1 SDMEEE
7 SPPKS
12 NGIDSNALPTPL
24 YTQKLQPNPEQRAN
38 FFSYFT
44 FQFITRFMFVGWKKT
59 LTTQDMFEPLD
70 DYESKKAT
78 DKLKNA
84 WSDEIK
90 LARFEQRPPSLRKT
104 IFRTYG
110 WTIFKLGILLLI
122 EELLKVGQ
130 PLFMAE
136 LIRFFNPKWALT
148 EKQAYMAAGGIVLTS
163 FLSISIHH
171 PYFYGL
177 QKIGMSIKCA
187 VSGLIMEK
195 GVKLSSSAM
204 HQTTVGHLVNILSTD
219 VAKFDTGF
227 IFIHYMWV
235 GPILLLSYGIVIWQF
250 IGVSCLAGFAVIV
263 VLLPLQAFFGRLM
276 GTFRRTTAQRSDQRI
291 SVMGE
296 ILNGIKVIKMYA
308 WEDAFSAIIDK
319 LRGHEMQSVRNYG
332 LVQSTMLGLF
342 WATGKLIML
351 AAALSFVHLGNLMTP
366 DTIFVAAAL
375 FNSCRLPIT
384 LFLPFSFHCLFDML
398 VAIERI
404 QKVLLLDEFG
414 HDNVLCLDYEM
425 NGKSKK
431 RENGGGTVLVT
442 MNDSEKL
449 LNGGECGEAEKMEK
463 REEWAEIRYEKTERP
478 RIEMEAFTASWE
490 GEKKEEEEEK
500 KKDKTKKS
508 KKEGLEENKMAP
520 TPPLIVIDDINLKVE
535 RGEVA
540 AVIGPVGA
548 GKSSLLAS
556 ILRETRRMS
565 GKLKVDGRV
574 AYCSQDSWIFAGTLK
589 ENILFGSTFDEDR
602 YKRAIELSAL
612 QSDLAQMARGDLT
625 VVGDRGAS
633 LSGGQ
638 KARVSL
644 ARALYREAE
653 IYLLDDPLSAVDASV
668 GRFIFEKCILEG
680 LRDKV
685 VILVTHQV
693 QFVESADKLIVMKGG
708 KIVVQ
713 GPPDRVFEE
722 NPEEMKEIIQETR
735 KSYRRRSTSEKT
747 SPRKSEG
754 ERSENGEGSGEE
766 ESDALL
772 DVIDEGEVK
781 EKIEVKS
788 DLIGEEEESAEGSV
802 PWSIYWEYMKAMSAR
817 RPCLVA
823 PIMIVVFLTQVNVV
837 FVDWWM
843 NKWTNAIEKA
853 HERNNQTGSR
863 DWNDTVTVVGV
874 TVEMDAWGYELSYT
888 VLSLILLFFAV
899 ARCLW
904 FRLLEVDASRH
915 LHKKM
920 FDAIVKTS
928 LEFFDK
934 NPIGRILNRFSK
946 DVSTMDDT
954 ISMVF
959 FEFVVGMLNFI
970 TMVGMILMLNPW
982 IVLPTLPLVGV
993 FYVFRQVYLATSRDV
1008 KRLEATSRSPLYSHI
1023 SALMNGLV
1031 TIRAFGCEKSVLEKY
1046 HEMQNVSVASF
1057 YLSIVSSRWF
1067 AIWIDWLV
1075 NVFLAFV
1082 AFFCIFF
1089 KDAISSGEVA
1099 LMLVYAVQLTGFFSW
1114 IMRQSAELQN
1124 GMVSIERIVNYAALP
1139 PEETKKGV
1147 KEEKRRMS
1155 EMNENSDG
1163 NNHHWPSTGHLQMRD
1178 VWMKYGEDSTDFVL
1192 KGVTLDIQPGE
1203 KIGIVGRTGAGKS
1216 SLLRALFRLTVPS
1229 KGHIIIDDV
1238 DTSTVPLKTLR
1249 KSIGIIPQEPVLF
1262 VGSIRKNLDPF
1273 DEYSDEDLWAALE
1286 LVELKGVVA
1295 DMGCG
1300 LEAPVQEGGA
1310 NVSVGQRQLIC
1321 LARALL
1327 RKTTILVIDE
1337 ATANVDNKTDAL
1349 IQRTLRSSFS
1359 HATVL
1364 TIAHRLHTIMDSS
1377 RVLVLDHGEVRQLAA
1392 PHVLLSQ
1399 SDGIFSELVKETGRA
1414 NEYHLKELAKIAF
1427 ETNLPPKPIN
1437 THRQ

>member
-1 SDMEEE
+1 SEMEEE
-7 SPPKS
+7 SPPNGKANGKS
-12 NGIDSNALPTPL
+12 DLPPPL
-24 YTQKLQPNPEQRAN
+24 YTQKLQPNPEKRAN
-38 FFSYFT
+38 FLSYIT
-44 FQFITRFMFVGWKKT
+44 FQFITRFMFVGWKRT
-59 LTTQDMFEPLD
+59 LTTEDMFEPLD
-70 DYESKKAT
+70 EHESKKT
-78 DKLKNA
+78 TELLKNA
-84 WSDEIK
+84 WADEIG
-90 LARFEQRPPSLRKT
+90 LARYEERQPSLRKT

-110 WTIFKLGILLLI
+110 WIIFKIGILLLI

-130 PLFMAE
+130 PLFMAQ
-136 LIRFFNPKWALT
+136 LISYFKLGST
-148 EKQAYMAAGGIVLTS
+148 MTDSQAYTAAAGVVLTS
-163 FLSISIHH
+163 VFAISIHH

-177 QKIGMSIKCA
+177 QKIGMGIKCG
-187 VSGLIMEK
+187 VSGLIIEK
-195 GVKLSSSAM
+195 GVKLSSSAL

-235 GPILLLSYGIVIWQF
+235 GPVLLLSYGYVIWQF

-263 VLLPLQAFFGRLM
+263 VLLPLQAFFGRMM
-276 GTFRRTTAQRSDQRI
+276 GTFRRTTAQRSDKRI
-291 SVMGE
+291 SVMSE

-319 LRGHEMQSVRNYG
+319 LRAHEMLSVRNYG

-351 AAALSFVHLGNLMTP
+351 AAALSFIHTGNLMTA

-398 VAIERI
+398 VAIDRI

-414 HDNVLCLDYEM
+414 HEGMLSLDYEM
-425 NGKSKK
+425 NGSAKK
-431 RENGGGTVLVT
+431 RGNGVVT
-442 MNDSEKL
+442 IAMTDSEKL
-449 LNGGECGEAEKMEK
+449 LNGECGEVAKLAK
-463 REEWAEIRYEKTERP
+463 KEEWASIRYEKTERP
-478 RIEMEAFTASWE
+478 MVEMSGFSATWDSER
-490 GEKKEEEEEK
+490 KEEKE
-500 KKDKTKKS
+500 DKKS
-508 KKEGLEENKMAP
+508 KKKGVEKENKDGSETPP
-520 TPPLIVIDDINLKVE
+520 TPPSVAVEEINLKVE

-540 AVIGPVGA
+540 AVIGPVGS

-565 GKLKVDGRV
+565 GTLKVEGRV
-574 AYCSQDSWIFAGTLK
+574 AYCSQDSWIFSGSLR
-589 ENILFGSTFDEDR
+589 ENILFGSAYDEDR

-612 QSDLAQMARGDLT
+612 QSDLAQMTRGDLT
-625 VVGDRGAS
+625 MVGDRGSS

-653 IYLLDDPLSAVDASV
+653 IYLLDDPLSAVDATV
-668 GRFIFEKCILEG
+668 GRFIYEKCISEG

-713 GPPDRVFEE
+713 GAPDRVFEE

-754 ERSENGEGSGEE
+754 EGSENEEGTGDDESDVLLDGAENGGEGG
-766 ESDALL
+766 
-772 DVIDEGEVK
+772 
-781 EKIEVKS
+781 KIEYMGG
-788 DLIGEEEESAEGSV
+788 DTAGEEEESSEGSV
-802 PWSIYWEYMKAMSAR
+802 PWSVYWAYIRAMSAR
-817 RPCLVA
+817 RPLLVG
-823 PIMIVVFLTQVNVV
+823 PIMFLVLITQVNVV

-843 NKWTNAIEKA
+843 NKWTDAIERA
-853 HERNNQTGSR
+853 AIRNETGR
-863 DWNDTVTVVGV
+863 EWNDTVKVVGV
-874 TVEMDAWGYELSYT
+874 PVELSASGYEWAYT
-888 VLSLILLFFAV
+888 VMSVVLLFTAV

-915 LHKKM
+915 LHQRM

-959 FEFVVGMLNFI
+959 FEFVVGMLNFATI
-970 TMVGMILMLNPW
+970 VGMIFLLNPW
-982 IVLPTLPLVGV
+982 IVLPTLPLVAV
-993 FYVFRQVYLATSRDV
+993 FYLFRQVYLATSRDV

-1031 TIRAFGCEKSVLEKY
+1031 TIRAFGCEETVLDKY
-1046 HEMQNVSVASF
+1046 HEMQNINVASF
-1057 YLSIVSSRWF
+1057 YLTISTSRWF

-1082 AFFCIFF
+1082 AFACIFC
-1089 KDAISSGEVA
+1089 KDMISSGEVA

-1139 PEETKKGV
+1139 PEETRREGGRD
-1147 KEEKRRMS
+1147 EKRKMS
-1155 EMNENSDG
+1155 EMKEREEKDG
-1163 NNHHWPSTGHLQMRD
+1163 GESWPSRGHLMLRD
-1178 VWMKYGEDSTDFVL
+1178 VWMKYGEGSADFVL
-1192 KGVTLDIQPGE
+1192 KGVTLDIKPGE

-1216 SLLRALFRLTVPS
+1216 SLLRALFRLTIPS

-1238 DTSTVPLKTLR
+1238 DTATVPLKSLR

-1262 VGSIRKNLDPF
+1262 VGTIRKNLDPF
-1273 DEYSDEDLWAALE
+1273 DEYSDAQLWEALE
-1286 LVELKGVVA
+1286 LVELKGVVTE
-1295 DMGCG
+1295 MGGG

-1327 RKTTILVIDE
+1327 RRTTILVIDE

-1349 IQRTLRSSFS
+1349 IQRTLRSSFA

-1364 TIAHRLHTIMDSS
+1364 TIAHRLHTIMDSN
-1377 RVLVLDHGEVRQLAA
+1377 RVLVLDHGEVRQFDS
-1392 PHVLLSQ
+1392 PHLLLSQ
-1399 SDGIFSELVKETGRA
+1399 PEGIFAQLVKETGRA
-1414 NEYHLKELAKIAF
+1414 NEFHLRELAKNSF
-1427 ETNLPPKPIN
+1427 EDALPPKPPQ
-1437 THRQ
+1437 TERQ

>member
-1 SDMEEE
+1 SLRMEED
-7 SPPKS
+7 SPPPKGKGDT
-12 NGIDSNALPTPL
+12 NVLPRPL
-24 YTQKLQPNPEQRAN
+24 YTQKLQPNPERRAN
-38 FFSYFT
+38 FLSFVT
-44 FQFITRFMFVGWKKT
+44 FQFITRFMFVGWRRT
-59 LTTQDMFEPLD
+59 LTTEDMFEPLD
-70 DYESKKAT
+70 DHQSKNAT
-78 DKLKNA
+78 EKLKNA

-90 LARFEQRPPSLRKT
+90 VARFEQRPPSLRKT

-122 EELLKVGQ
+122 EEMLKVGQ
-130 PLFMAE
+130 PLFMAQ
-136 LIRFFNPKWALT
+136 LISYFKRGSTLT
-148 EKQAYMAAGGIVLTS
+148 ESQAYMAAGGIVLTS
-163 FLSISIHH
+163 FLAISIHH

-177 QKIGMSIKCA
+177 QKIGMAIKCA

-195 GVKLSSSAM
+195 GVKLSSSAL

-235 GPILLLSYGIVIWQF
+235 GPILLFSYGFVIWQF
-250 IGVSCLAGFAVIV
+250 IGVSSLAGFAVIV

-276 GTFRRTTAQRSDQRI
+276 GTFRRTTAQRSDKRI
-291 SVMGE
+291 SVMSE

-308 WEDAFSAIIDK
+308 WEDAFSSIIDK
-319 LRGHEMQSVRNYG
+319 LRAHEMLSVRNYG

-351 AAALSFVHLGNLMTP
+351 AAALSFIHLGNVMTP

-398 VAIERI
+398 VAIDRI

-414 HDNVLCLDYEM
+414 HDADVLCLDYEM
-425 NGKSKK
+425 NGKSKQK
-431 RENGGGTVLVT
+431 KENGATSNS
-442 MNDSEKL
+442 NDSEKL
-449 LNGGECGEAEKMEK
+449 LNGVECGEVKK
-463 REEWAEIRYEKTERP
+463 KEEWAEINYEKTERP
-478 RIEMEAFTASWE
+478 RVEMEGFTASWE
-490 GEKKEEEEEK
+490 GEKKDDEK
-500 KKDKTKKS
+500 KEKEESDSKETDVDEGKS
-508 KKEGLEENKMAP
+508 ASP
-520 TPPLIVIDDINLKVE
+520 SIVIDDVTLKVE
-535 RGEVA
+535 KGEVA

-574 AYCSQDSWIFAGTLK
+574 AYCSQDSWIFSGTLK
-589 ENILFGSTFDEDR
+589 ENILFGSDFNEER

-668 GRFIFEKCILEG
+668 GRFIYEKCISEG

-754 ERSENGEGSGEE
+754 ESSENGEGSGEE

-772 DVIDEGEVK
+772 DLVDGEEEKKK
-781 EKIEVKS
+781 EQKS

-802 PWSIYWEYMKAMSAR
+802 PWSIYWEYMKAMAAR
-817 RPCLVA
+817 RPLLVG
-823 PIMIVVFLTQVNVV
+823 PIVILVFLTQLIVV

-843 NKWTNAIEKA
+843 NKWTNAIELA
-853 HERNNQTGSR
+853 SLRNETGR
-863 DWNDTVTVVGV
+863 EWNDTFKVVGV
-874 TVEMDAWGYELSYT
+874 SVEMSASGYEYSYT
-888 VLSLILLFFAV
+888 VMSVILLVAAV

-959 FEFVVGMLNFI
+959 FEFVVGMLSFATI
-970 TMVGMILMLNPW
+970 VGMIFLLNPW
-982 IVLPTLPLVGV
+982 IVLPSLPLVAV
-993 FYVFRQVYLATSRDV
+993 FYLFRQVYLATSRDV

-1057 YLSIVSSRWF
+1057 YLTLSTSRWF

-1089 KDAISSGEVA
+1089 KDSISSGEVA

-1124 GMVSIERIVNYAALP
+1124 GMVSIERIVNYAAMA

-1155 EMNENSDG
+1155 EIRETTDTPG
-1163 NNHHWPSTGHLQMRD
+1163 EHWPSKGHLQMRD
-1178 VWMKYGEDSTDFVL
+1178 VWMKYGEESTDYVL
-1192 KGVTLDIQPGE
+1192 KAVTLDIQPGE

-1238 DTSTVPLKTLR
+1238 DTATVPLKTLR

-1262 VGSIRKNLDPF
+1262 LGSIRKNLDPF
-1273 DEYSDEDLWAALE
+1273 DEYSDEELWAALE

-1295 DMGCG
+1295 EMGNG

-1349 IQRTLRSSFS
+1349 IQRTLRSSFA

-1377 RVLVLDHGEVRQLAA
+1377 RVLVLDHGEVRQLDA
-1392 PHVLLSQ
+1392 PHLLLDQ
-1399 SDGIFSELVKETGRA
+1399 PEGIFAQLVKETGRA
-1414 NEYHLKELAKIAF
+1414 NEYHLKQLAKNAF
-1427 ETNLPPKPIN
+1427 ETNLPPKPPH
-1437 THRQ
+1437 TERQ

>member
-1 SDMEEE
+1 MEEE
-7 SPPKS
+7 SPPKR
-12 NGIDSNALPTPL
+12 GNALPRPI
-24 YTQKLQPNPEQRAN
+24 YTQKLQPNPERRAN
-38 FFSYFT
+38 FLSYIS
-44 FQFITRFMFVGWKKT
+44 FQFITRFMFMGWKKT
-59 LTTQDMFEPLD
+59 LTTEDMFEPLD
-70 DYESKKAT
+70 DFESKNST

-84 WSDEIK
+84 WSDELK
-90 LARFEQRPPSLRKT
+90 LARFEKRPPSLRKT

-110 WTIFKLGILLLI
+110 WTIFKLGIL
-122 EELLKVGQ
+122 
-130 PLFMAE
+130 
-136 LIRFFNPKWALT
+136 
-148 EKQAYMAAGGIVLTS
+148 YMAAGGIVLTS

-171 PYFYGL
+171 PYFYEL
-177 QKIGMSIKCA
+177 QKIGMSIKTA
-187 VSGLIMEK
+187 VSGLIMDK
-195 GVKLSSSAM
+195 GVKLSSSAL

-235 GPILLLSYGIVIWQF
+235 GPILLFAYAFVIWQF
-250 IGVSCLAGFAVIV
+250 IGVSCLAGFAVII

-276 GTFRRTTAQRSDQRI
+276 GTFRRTTAQRSDKRI
-291 SVMGE
+291 SVMSE

-319 LRGHEMQSVRNYG
+319 LRAHEMLSVRNYG

-351 AAALSFVHLGNLMTP
+351 AAALSFIHLGNIMTP

-398 VAIERI
+398 VAIDRI

-414 HDNVLCLDYEM
+414 HDASVLCLDYDMSERA
-425 NGKSKK
+425 NGKK
-431 RENGGGTVLVT
+431 RENGGATVIVA
-442 MNDSEKL
+442 MNDEEKL
-449 LNGGECGEAEKMEK
+449 LNGGDCGEVKKAAAK
-463 REEWAEIRYEKTERP
+463 EEWAEIRFEATERP
-478 RIEMEAFTASWE
+478 RVEMEGFTGSWE
-490 GEKKEEEEEK
+490 GEKKDEDEK
-500 KKDKTKKS
+500 DEKGKSSSPSKDS
-508 KKEGLEENKMAP
+508 SEGDLKCS
-520 TPPLIVIDDINLKVE
+520 TPPSIVVEDLTFKVE
-535 RGEVA
+535 KGEVC

-556 ILRETRRMS
+556 ILRETRRMD

-574 AYCSQDSWIFAGTLK
+574 AYCSQDSWIFSGTLK
-589 ENILFGSTFDEDR
+589 ENILFGSDYNEDR

-625 VVGDRGAS
+625 IVGDRGAS

-668 GRFIFEKCILEG
+668 GRFIYEKCISEG
-680 LRDKV
+680 LREKV

-693 QFVESADKLIVMKGG
+693 QFVESADKLIVMKDG

-754 ERSENGEGSGEE
+754 EGSEGGEGSGE

-772 DVIDEGEVK
+772 DVVDSEGEK
-781 EKIEVKS
+781 EKKEQKS
-788 DLIGEEEESAEGSV
+788 DLVGEEEESAEGSV
-802 PWSIYWEYMKAMSAR
+802 PWSIYWEYMKAMGAR
-817 RPCLVA
+817 RPFLVA
-823 PIMIVVFLTQVNVV
+823 PIVLVVLATQMIVV

-843 NKWTNAIEKA
+843 NKWTNAIELA
-853 HERNNQTGSR
+853 ALRNETGR
-863 DWNDTVTVVGV
+863 EWNDTVTVAGV
-874 TVEMDAWGYELSYT
+874 DFEMSAYGYEMSYT
-888 VLSLILLFFAV
+888 VMSLILLVFAV
-899 ARCLW
+899 LRCLW

-915 LHKKM
+915 LHQKM
-920 FDAIVKTS
+920 FDAIVKTPHS
-928 LEFFDK
+928 QSFLEGCLDD
-934 NPIGRILNRFSK
+934 GRHHFHGLLR
-946 DVSTMDDT
+946 
-954 ISMVF
+954 
-959 FEFVVGMLNFI
+959 GMLNFLTI
-970 TMVGMILMLNPW
+970 VGMIFLLNPW
-982 IVLPTLPLVGV
+982 IVLPTLPLVAV
-993 FYVFRQVYLATSRDV
+993 FYLFRQVYLATSRDV

-1057 YLSIVSSRWF
+1057 YLGIASSRWF

-1139 PEETKKGV
+1139 EEETKKGLR
-1147 KEEKRRMS
+1147 EEKRKMS
-1155 EMNENSDG
+1155 ELKDSSDG
-1163 NNHHWPSTGHLQMRD
+1163 AADHWPSKGHLQMRD

-1192 KGVTLDIQPGE
+1192 KGVSLDIQPGE

-1238 DTSTVPLKTLR
+1238 DTATVPLKTLR

-1273 DEYSDEDLWAALE
+1273 DEYKDEDLWSALE
-1286 LVELKGVVA
+1286 LVELKAVVA
-1295 DMGCG
+1295 DMGFG

-1327 RKTTILVIDE
+1327 RRTTILVIDE

-1349 IQRTLRSSFS
+1349 IQRTLRTAFA

-1377 RVLVLDHGEVRQLAA
+1377 RVLVLDHGEVLQLAA
-1392 PHVLLSQ
+1392 PHLLLSQ
-1399 SDGIFSELVKETGRA
+1399 PDGIFAQLVKETGRA

-1427 ETNLPPKPIN
+1427 EANLPPKPPQ
-1437 THRQ
+1437 TERQ